1 MMTASSHRISRGS
14 DFSRTLK
21 SGARVNARDFVVHL
35 APVGPQ
41 WPDPTGLRR
50 DVAMT
55 GGPWLGLVVSKSVG
69 NAVVRHAVA
78 RRLRAA
84 FAATRHLC
92 PAVETYVVIRARRGA
107 ADRTSEELA
116 DQLRSALTSRRVVEM
131 APTAGTPTGAGV
143 GR

>member
-1 MMTASSHRISRGS
+1 MTASSHRISRGS

-21 SGARVNARDFVVHL
+21 SGARVNARDFSVHL

-55 GGPWLGLVVSKSVG
+55 GGRWLGLVVSKSVG
-69 NAVVRHAVA
+69 NAVARHAVA

-84 FAATRHLC
+84 FASSRHLC

-107 ADRTSEELA
+107 ADRTSDELA
-116 DQLRSALTSRRVVEM
+116 DQLRAAFTSRRIAEL
-131 APTAGTPTGAGV
+131 ARSAATPSGAGV
-143 GR
+143 GQ

>member
-1 MMTASSHRISRGS
+1 
-14 DFSRTLK
+14 
-21 SGARVNARDFVVHL
+21 
-35 APVGPQ
+35 
-41 WPDPTGLRR
+41 
-50 DVAMT
+50 MT

-92 PAVETYVVIRARRGA
+92 PTVETYVVIRARRGA
-107 ADRTSEELA
+107 ADRTGEELA
-116 DQLRSALTSRRVVEM
+116 DQLRSAFTSRRVADM
-131 APTAGTPTGAGV
+131 AHSVAVPTGAGV